1 MDDYRDLDEANRKR
15 ERQLLR
21 EALVALKMQRMVL
34 FTASSTMQQL
44 AMPIPRE
51 FKEYG
56 VNISDLIRR
65 IEAEL
70 R

>member
-1 MDDYRDLDEANRKR
+1 MDDYRDL
-15 ERQLLR
+15 ERFERGQTKKLLS

-34 FTASSTMQQL
+34 FTTSTTILQL
-44 AMPIPRE
+44 AMPIPKE
-51 FKEYG
+51 LKEYG